1 MALGSNIGNREN
13 RFRDFFLGEPCKCQ
27 RHPRHRHA
35 WAPEEY
41 AGLTSTSNRPHNS
54 RRHASLNS
62 PLLSPQSSLPC
73 TPIRMARPR
82 THLSAIVGM
91 CYSASED
98 PAQSVDCFQCCRS
111 SPKARSRHSAH
122 NLPRSRCGQDHLKD
136 CSTSIHSSVGAR
148 PPQISDVDKGPQLL
162 LEWLIQYRPIHRSD
176 NAIGKSETWPT

>member
-1 MALGSNIGNREN
+1 MALGSNIGNREH
-13 RFRDFFLGEPCKCQ
+13 RFRDIFLDGLRKSQ
-27 RHPRHRHA
+27 RQPRHSLTR
-35 WAPEEY
+35 APVEY
-41 AGLTSTSNRPHNS
+41 AGLTPTCNRPHNS

-73 TPIRMARPR
+73 TPFRMARPR

-91 CYSASED
+91 CSSASED

-122 NLPRSRCGQDHLKD
+122 NLPRSRCGQDHLQD